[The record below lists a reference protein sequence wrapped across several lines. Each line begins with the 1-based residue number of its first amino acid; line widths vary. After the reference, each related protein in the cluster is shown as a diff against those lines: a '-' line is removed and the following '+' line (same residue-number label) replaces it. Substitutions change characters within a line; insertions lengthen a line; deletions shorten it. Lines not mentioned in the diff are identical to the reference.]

1 MSRETFD
8 VPKIGTNKFLKVTP
22 NLFTPERLNLFDDV
36 ELYLTLIKA
45 SKCVEQGERLHN
57 ISWRILNK
65 AVLKEHNINRSK
77 KRDGVKNIY
86 YVLNPNNKQPI
97 KPKQTLVNQPSLQ
110 KTNVPPTTAKQNVLT
125 RPMTSPAIAQG
136 AHDRSVDVTNINT
149 TNNDVKNDLISNRQ
163 FSKSTASGLFSSFT
177 DKYQKMK
184 NVNHFPK
191 KEEPQ
196 TIITGFDTSTIISK
210 KPLSSRRSRS
220 PFQHAR
226 DMSMSSM
233 DNEASKSASPTP
245 EHVGSRK
252 SSLPQKESLFG
263 RPRSYK
269 TDQNGQLSLSK
280 TSSKKGRNKI
290 FFSSEDEDSDWDS
303 VSNDSEFYAD
313 EDDEEYDDYNEEEAD
328 QYYRRQWDKLLF
340 AKNQQNLDSTKSS
353 VSSANTI
360 NSSTSHDPVRKSLL
374 SGLFLSEANSS
385 NSNHNTTHN
394 EFTSKH
400 ISPAPQSS
408 SSGPVNQCQQNPPSA
423 NGMKQQKPSLKTSNV
438 TALASLSPPQGT
450 NSGRLPVDIQKD
462 SNFSSESDHL
472 YESNAPPTAQTILP
486 TALSTHMFLPN
497 DIHQQRMAI
506 ATGVNMRHRFLRRES
521 MDIPSKNR
529 NTGFLK
535 TRMEISEEEKMV
547 RTISRLD
554 NTSAANGNANGVDDA
569 ANQRTETLG
578 PVTKNSKRI

>member
-1 MSRETFD
+1 M
-8 VPKIGTNKFLKVTP
+8 
-22 NLFTPERLNLFDDV
+22 NLFDDV

-97 KPKQTLVNQPSLQ
+97 KPKQAAVKQPPLQ
-110 KTNVPPTTAKQNVLT
+110 KANLPPTTAKQNVLT

-136 AHDRSVDVTNINT
+136 AHDRSLDNPNS
-149 TNNDVKNDLISNRQ
+149 TNNDVKNDVAPNRQ
-163 FSKSTASGLFSSFT
+163 FSKSTTSGLFSNFA

-184 NVNHFPK
+184 NVNHVAN

-196 TIITGFDTSTIISK
+196 TIITGFDTSTVITK
-210 KPLSSRRSRS
+210 KPLQSRRSRS
-220 PFQHAR
+220 PFQHIG
-226 DMSMSSM
+226 DMNMNCI
-233 DNEASKSASPTP
+233 DNETSKSTSPTL
-245 EHVGSRK
+245 ENMGSRK
-252 SSLPQKESLFG
+252 SSFPQKESLFG

-269 TDQNGQLSLSK
+269 NDQNGQLSLSK
-280 TSSKKGRNKI
+280 TSSRKGKNKI

-360 NSSTSHDPVRKSLL
+360 NSNTSHDPVRKSLL
-374 SGLFLSEANSS
+374 SGLFLSEANSNS
-385 NSNHNTTHN
+385 NNHNTAHS
-394 EFTSKH
+394 EYASKH
-400 ISPAPQSS
+400 VSPTPQSS
-408 SSGPVNQCQQNPPSA
+408 HSNIGPQPQQNPPSA
-423 NGMKQQKPSLKTSNV
+423 NGIKQQKPSLKTSNV
-438 TALASLSPPQGT
+438 TALASLSPPQPS
-450 NSGRLPVDIQKD
+450 NNGRLSMDIQKD
-462 SNFSSESDHL
+462 FKTDNESNHL
-472 YESNAPPTAQTILP
+472 YESNAPLTAQTILP

-497 DIHQQRMAI
+497 NIHQQRMAI
-506 ATGVNMRHRFLRRES
+506 ATGSNTRHRFSRRQS

-554 NTSAANGNANGVDDA
+554 NTSIANSNGNGNDDTS
-569 ANQRTETLG
+569 NQRTEALG
-578 PVTKNSKRI
+578 RKTSNGGRI

>member
-8 VPKIGTNKFLKVTP
+8 VPNTGTNKFLKVTP
-22 NLFTPERLNLFDDV
+22 NLFTPERLNQFDDV

-86 YVLNPNNKQPI
+86 YVLNPNNKQQI
-97 KPKQTLVNQPSLQ
+97 KPKAAAVKQPSIP
-110 KTNVPPTTAKQNVLT
+110 KASVPPTTAKQNVLT
-125 RPMTSPAIAQG
+125 RPMTSPAISQG
-136 AHDRSVDVTNINT
+136 THERSLDNT
-149 TNNDVKNDLISNRQ
+149 TTTNSDVKNGVISNRQ

-184 NVNHFPK
+184 SVNHTPK

-196 TIITGFDTSTIISK
+196 TIITGFDTSSVITK
-210 KPLSSRRSRS
+210 KSLASGRSRS
-220 PFQHAR
+220 PFHHVR
-226 DMSMSSM
+226 DMSMNFI
-233 DNEASKSASPTP
+233 DNETSKSTSPSLDN
-245 EHVGSRK
+245 VVSGK

-269 TDQNGQLSLSK
+269 NDQNGQLSLSK
-280 TSSKKGRNKI
+280 TSSRKGNNKI

-313 EDDEEYDDYNEEEAD
+313 DDDEEYDDFNEEEAD

-340 AKNQQNLDSTKSS
+340 AKHQQNLDSTKSS

-360 NSSTSHDPVRKSLL
+360 NSNTSHDPVRKSLL

-385 NSNHNTTHN
+385 GSNNHHTTHI
-394 EFTSKH
+394 EPTSKNT
-400 ISPAPQSS
+400 SPTPQLSHCNVAS
-408 SSGPVNQCQQNPPSA
+408 QPQQNHPSA

-450 NSGRLPVDIQKD
+450 CGGRLPVDIQQD
-462 SNFSSESDHL
+462 HNTTGGSNHL
-472 YESNAPPTAQTILP
+472 YESNAPLTAQTILP

-497 DIHQQRMAI
+497 NIHQQRMAI
-506 ATGVNMRHRFLRRES
+506 ATGTNMRHRYNRRES

-554 NTSAANGNANGVDDA
+554 NTSATNSNGNGKDDA
-569 ANQRTETLG
+569 ADQRTETLG
-578 PVTKNSKRI
+578 PITSNAARI

>member
-1 MSRETFD
+1 MSREAFD
-8 VPKIGTNKFLKVTP
+8 VPNIGTNKFLKVTP

-97 KPKQTLVNQPSLQ
+97 KPKQAAVKQPPLQ
-110 KTNVPPTTAKQNVLT
+110 KANLPPTTAKQNVLT

-136 AHDRSVDVTNINT
+136 AHDRSLDNPNS
-149 TNNDVKNDLISNRQ
+149 TNNDVKNDVAPNRQ
-163 FSKSTASGLFSSFT
+163 FSKSTTSGLFSNFA

-184 NVNHFPK
+184 NVNHVAN

-196 TIITGFDTSTIISK
+196 TIITGFDTSTVITK
-210 KPLSSRRSRS
+210 KPLQSRRSRS
-220 PFQHAR
+220 PFQHIG
-226 DMSMSSM
+226 DMNMNCI
-233 DNEASKSASPTP
+233 DNETSKSTSPTL
-245 EHVGSRK
+245 ENMGSRK
-252 SSLPQKESLFG
+252 SSFPQKESLFG

-269 TDQNGQLSLSK
+269 NDQNGQLSLSK
-280 TSSKKGRNKI
+280 TSSRKGKNKI

-360 NSSTSHDPVRKSLL
+360 NSNTSHDPVRKSLL
-374 SGLFLSEANSS
+374 SGLFLNEANSNS
-385 NSNHNTTHN
+385 NNHNTAHS
-394 EFTSKH
+394 EYASKH
-400 ISPAPQSS
+400 VSPTPQSS
-408 SSGPVNQCQQNPPSA
+408 HSNIGPQPQQNPPSA
-423 NGMKQQKPSLKTSNV
+423 NGIKQQKPSLKTSNV
-438 TALASLSPPQGT
+438 TALASLSPPQPS
-450 NSGRLPVDIQKD
+450 NNGRLSMDIQKD
-462 SNFSSESDHL
+462 FKTDNESNHL
-472 YESNAPPTAQTILP
+472 YESNAPLTAQTILP

-497 DIHQQRMAI
+497 NIHQQRMAI
-506 ATGVNMRHRFLRRES
+506 ATGSNTRHRFSRRQS

-554 NTSAANGNANGVDDA
+554 NTSIANSNGNGNDDTS
-569 ANQRTETLG
+569 NQRTEALG
-578 PVTKNSKRI
+578 RKTSNGGRI